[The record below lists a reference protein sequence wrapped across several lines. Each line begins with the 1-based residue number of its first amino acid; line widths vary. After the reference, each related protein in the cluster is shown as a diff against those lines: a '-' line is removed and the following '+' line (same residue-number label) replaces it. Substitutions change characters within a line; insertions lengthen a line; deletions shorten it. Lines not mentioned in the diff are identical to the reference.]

1 MLQHTKK
8 GTSNKKLLL
17 LIKIGPDDIKVSE
30 FSHDTINVDS
40 CKRKMNIIC
49 VCGWNSICVTVF
61 RFYLFF
67 LCKSNQKYT
76 RTISDFSGDEKRT
89 MTREILLWV
98 YYDLWKSFPF
108 FSSPYLIQYKEKS
121 FFEVLF
127 VCMGVIIDWMKLDDE
142 KGMGY
147 GKRDAMKMFY
157 FYVQI
162 NRRFSC
168 GWKGER

>member
-8 GTSNKKLLL
+8 GTSNKK
-17 LIKIGPDDIKVSE
+17 ITTFDQNWPRWHQSIRI
-30 FSHDTINVDS
+30 FFFISHDTINVDS

-67 LCKSNQKYT
+67 LCKSNQIYT
-76 RTISDFSGDEKRT
+76 RTFSDFSGDEKRT

-108 FSSPYLIQYKEKS
+108 FSSPYLIQSKEKS

-127 VCMGVIIDWMKLDDE
+127 VCMGVIID
-142 KGMGY
+142 
-147 GKRDAMKMFY
+147 
-157 FYVQI
+157 
-162 NRRFSC
+162 
-168 GWKGER
+168 